1 MLSFRERSERSA
13 RAYTRGVAGKSK
25 APRKPPVSASGVH
38 GSGSRLRLMQRD
50 AFALRERSA
59 EADKNAN
66 GSGASEKNK
75 NRRMVLNEPNESGA
89 ERRAYAPRGF
99 SGRGASRRDVD
110 VFDAKGPRRFDHSIS
125 ARLNARAPVSP
136 SRVTR
141 RGGPQSARVSQRAS
155 PHSPAKRKPEQVT
168 PEAFIIARPGR

>member
-1 MLSFRERSERSA
+1 
-13 RAYTRGVAGKSK
+13 
-25 APRKPPVSASGVH
+25 
-38 GSGSRLRLMQRD
+38 LMQRD

-59 EADKNAN
+59 EAGANAN

-75 NRRMVLNEPNESGA
+75 NPRMVLNEPNESRA
-89 ERRAYAPRGF
+89 ERQAYAPRGF
-99 SGRGASRRDVD
+99 SGRVASRRDVD
-110 VFDAKGPRRFDHSIS
+110 VFDASGPRRFDHSIS
-125 ARLNARAPVSP
+125 AQRNARAPLSP